1 LQQTVRI
8 LTVFTA
14 SVAAISLLVGGIGVL
29 NIMPVSVTERTHEIG
44 IRKAIGATRRAV
56 LTQFLVEAVTLAG
69 LGGLLSVLLGI
80 GLSAL
85 STTIAPTFGPTFT
98 SYTPAVGIPIVVVS
112 FTISLAIGLLAG
124 GYPAYRAA
132 RLHPAQ
138 ALKYE

>member
-29 NIMPVSVTERTHEIG
+29 NIMLVSVTERTHEIG

-69 LGGLLSVLLGI
+69 LGGLLGVLLGI

-138 ALKYE
+138 APKYE

>member
-29 NIMPVSVTERTHEIG
+29 NIMLVSVTERTHEIG

-69 LGGLLSVLLGI
+69 LGGLLGVLLGI

-85 STTIAPTFGPTFT
+85 STTIAPTFGLTFT

-138 ALKYE
+138 APKYE